1 MDRNKLQNI
10 IKEIE
15 ILDHLTCLQ
24 RNLSLGQEEIKL
36 NVEQTGSK

>member
-24 RNLSLGQEEIKL
+24 RNLYTGQEAKLEIDM
-36 NVEQTGSK
+36 EQ